1 MNSLL
6 LYTEANGMKACAL
19 VESKCINFIGK
30 GKGVY
35 QGSGTNDSTVY
46 CSKTRNKIDLPLAY
60 KQT

>member
-1 MNSLL
+1 
-6 LYTEANGMKACAL
+6 MKACAL